1 MPENKFKIGITQG
14 DTNGIGWEIILKAL
28 ADPRMTEL
36 FTPVVYGSPK
46 AAAYYRNT
54 VAEIEAFSFNPVAS
68 AAEARRGKANLV
80 ACGETADIA
89 PGKPTPEAG
98 RAAVEALC
106 AAMRDLK
113 AGHLDALVTA
123 PFDKE
128 TVQADDFRYTG
139 HTEYLAAEL
148 EGEAM
153 MILCSD
159 VLRVG
164 LVTKHIPVSEIARNI
179 TKERIVRDLD
189 TLRRALIEDF
199 GIVEP
204 RIAVMALNPHAGDG
218 GLLGREEQEIIRP
231 AIVEAFSKGVLAFGP
246 FAADGLFAGG
256 GYAKYDGILAMYHD
270 QGLAPFK
277 SLSPDGVNFTAGL
290 SAVRTS
296 PDHGT
301 AFDIA
306 GKDKA
311 DPQSMRNA
319 IYAAID
325 IAEHRRAWAEGRAI
339 RCNAPNATAA
349 AATSRSRT
357 CRRPKRRIDKDPNK
371 NTGQPGG
378 VFRLVIVEAPKAPK
392 T

>member
-164 LVTKHIPVSEIARNI
+164 LVTKHIPVSEISRSI
-179 TKERIVRDLD
+179 SKEKIVHDLH
-189 TLRRALIEDF
+189 TLRRSLIEDF

-218 GLLGREEQEIIRP
+218 GLLGHEEQEIIRP
-231 AIVEAFSKGVLAFGP
+231 AIVEAFRQGVLAFGP

-277 SLSPDGVNFTAGL
+277 TLSPDGVNFTAGI
-290 SAVRTS
+290 AKVRTS

-301 AFDIA
+301 AYDIA
-306 GKDKA
+306 GQDKA
-311 DPQSMRNA
+311 DAQSMRSA

-325 IAEHRRAWAEGRAI
+325 IVEHRRAWTEWSRNPLQRAEREKGGRDI
-339 RCNAPNATAA
+339 
-349 AATSRSRT
+349 SV
-357 CRRPKRRIDKDPNK
+357 KDLPQ
-371 NTGQPGG
+371 TE
-378 VFRLVIVEAPKAPK
+378 RED
-392 T
+392 

>member
-1 MPENKFKIGITQG
+1 MPEHKLKIGITQG
-14 DTNGIGWEIILKAL
+14 DTNGIGWEVILKAL

-36 FTPVVYGSPK
+36 FTPVVYGSPA

-54 VAEIEAFSFNPVAS
+54 LAETEPVSFNPVAS
-68 AAEARRGKANLV
+68 AAEARRGKVNLA
-80 ACGETADIA
+80 ACGEGAEIV
-89 PGKPTPEAG
+89 PGKAAADAG
-98 RAAVEALC
+98 RAAVEALS
-106 AAMRDLK
+106 AAVRDLK
-113 AGHLDALVTA
+113 EGHLDAIVTA

-139 HTEYLAAEL
+139 HTEYMAAEL
-148 EGEAM
+148 GGEAM
-153 MILCSD
+153 MIMCSD
-159 VLRVG
+159 LLRVG
-164 LVTKHIPVSEIARNI
+164 LVTKHIPVSEIARSI
-179 TKERIVRDLD
+179 TRERIVKDLH
-189 TLRRALIEDF
+189 TLRRSLVEDF

-218 GLLGREEQEIIRP
+218 GLLGREEQEIIKP
-231 AIVEAFSKGVLAFGP
+231 AIVEAFGKGVLAFGP

-277 SLSPDGVNFTAGL
+277 TLSPDGVNFTAGL
-290 SAVRTS
+290 PAVRTS

-319 IYAAID
+319 IYTAID
-325 IAEHRRAWAEGRAI
+325 IVERRRAWAEWTRNPLQHAERERGGRDV
-339 RCNAPNATAA
+339 
-349 AATSRSRT
+349 SV
-357 CRRPKRRIDKDPNK
+357 KDLPESAESGN
-371 NTGQPGG
+371 
-378 VFRLVIVEAPKAPK
+378 
-392 T
+392 

>member
-159 VLRVG
+159 SLRVG

-325 IAEHRRAWAEGRAI
+325 IAEHRRAWAEWTRNPLQRAERDRGGRDV
-339 RCNAPNATAA
+339 
-349 AATSRSRT
+349 SV
-357 CRRPKRRIDKDPNK
+357 KDLPQTEK
-371 NTGQPGG
+371 
-378 VFRLVIVEAPKAPK
+378 ED
-392 T
+392 

>member
-179 TKERIVRDLD
+179 TKERIVRDLG

-319 IYAAID
+319 IYAALD
-325 IAEHRRAWAEGRAI
+325 IVENRRRWAAMSADPLQHFERDRGRDASAKDLPEMREGRH
-339 RCNAPNATAA
+339 
-349 AATSRSRT
+349 
-357 CRRPKRRIDKDPNK
+357 D
-371 NTGQPGG
+371 
-378 VFRLVIVEAPKAPK
+378 
-392 T
+392 

>member
-164 LVTKHIPVSEIARNI
+164 LVTTHIPVSEIARNI
-179 TKERIVRDLD
+179 TKERIVRDLG

-325 IAEHRRAWAEGRAI
+325 IAEHRRAWAEWTRNPLQRAERDRGGRDV
-339 RCNAPNATAA
+339 
-349 AATSRSRT
+349 SV
-357 CRRPKRRIDKDPNK
+357 KDLPQTEK
-371 NTGQPGG
+371 
-378 VFRLVIVEAPKAPK
+378 ED
-392 T
+392 

>member
-179 TKERIVRDLD
+179 TKERIVRDLN

-277 SLSPDGVNFTAGL
+277 TLSPDGVNFTAGL
-290 SAVRTS
+290 AKVRTS

-301 AFDIA
+301 AYDIA
-306 GKDKA
+306 GQDKA
-311 DPQSMRNA
+311 DAQSMRSA

-325 IAEHRRAWAEGRAI
+325 IVEHRRAWTEWSRNPLQRAEREKGGRDI
-339 RCNAPNATAA
+339 
-349 AATSRSRT
+349 SV
-357 CRRPKRRIDKDPNK
+357 KDLPQ
-371 NTGQPGG
+371 TE
-378 VFRLVIVEAPKAPK
+378 RED
-392 T
+392 

>member
-164 LVTKHIPVSEIARNI
+164 LVTKHIPVSEISRSI
-179 TKERIVRDLD
+179 SREKIVHDLH
-189 TLRRALIEDF
+189 TLRRSLIEDF

-218 GLLGREEQEIIRP
+218 GLLGHEEQEIIRP
-231 AIVEAFSKGVLAFGP
+231 AIVEAFRQGVLAFGP

-325 IAEHRRAWAEGRAI
+325 IAEHRRAWAEWTRNPLQRAERDRGGRDV
-339 RCNAPNATAA
+339 
-349 AATSRSRT
+349 SV
-357 CRRPKRRIDKDPNK
+357 KDLPQTEK
-371 NTGQPGG
+371 E
-378 VFRLVIVEAPKAPK
+378 V
-392 T
+392 

>member
-164 LVTKHIPVSEIARNI
+164 LVTKHIPVSEFARNI

-325 IAEHRRAWAEGRAI
+325 IAEHRRAWAEWTRNPLQRAERDRGGRDV
-339 RCNAPNATAA
+339 
-349 AATSRSRT
+349 SV
-357 CRRPKRRIDKDPNK
+357 KDLPQTEK
-371 NTGQPGG
+371 E
-378 VFRLVIVEAPKAPK
+378 V
-392 T
+392 

>member
-179 TKERIVRDLD
+179 TKERIVRDLG

-325 IAEHRRAWAEGRAI
+325 IASTAAHGPNGRAI

>member
-164 LVTKHIPVSEIARNI
+164 LVTKHIPVSEISRSI
-179 TKERIVRDLD
+179 SREKIVHDLH
-189 TLRRALIEDF
+189 TLRRSLIEDF

-218 GLLGREEQEIIRP
+218 GLLGNEEQEIIRP

-325 IAEHRRAWAEGRAI
+325 IAEHRRAWAEWTRNPLQRAERDRGGRDV
-339 RCNAPNATAA
+339 
-349 AATSRSRT
+349 SV
-357 CRRPKRRIDKDPNK
+357 KDLPQTEK
-371 NTGQPGG
+371 
-378 VFRLVIVEAPKAPK
+378 ED
-392 T
+392 

>member
-14 DTNGIGWEIILKAL
+14 DTNGIGWEVILKAL

-54 VAEIEAFSFNPVAS
+54 IAEIEAFSFNPVAS
-68 AAEARRGKANLV
+68 AAEARRGKTNLV
-80 ACGETADIA
+80 ACGENAEIM
-89 PGKPTPEAG
+89 PGKPAPEAG

-106 AAMRDLK
+106 TAMRDLK

-218 GLLGREEQEIIRP
+218 GLLGCEEQEIIRP
-231 AIVEAFSKGVLAFGP
+231 AIVEAFGKGVLAFGP

-277 SLSPDGVNFTAGL
+277 TLSPDGVNFTAGL

-319 IYAAID
+319 IYTAID
-325 IAEHRRAWAEGRAI
+325 IVEHRRAWTEWTRNPLQHAERDRGGRDV
-339 RCNAPNATAA
+339 
-349 AATSRSRT
+349 SV
-357 CRRPKRRIDKDPNK
+357 KDLPQTEK
-371 NTGQPGG
+371 
-378 VFRLVIVEAPKAPK
+378 ED
-392 T
+392 

>member
-164 LVTKHIPVSEIARNI
+164 LVTKHIPVSEISGSI
-179 TKERIVRDLD
+179 TGEKIVRDLH
-189 TLRRALIEDF
+189 TLRRTLQEDF

-325 IAEHRRAWAEGRAI
+325 IAEHRRAWAEWTRNPLQRAERDRGGRDV
-339 RCNAPNATAA
+339 
-349 AATSRSRT
+349 SV
-357 CRRPKRRIDKDPNK
+357 KDLPQTEK
-371 NTGQPGG
+371 
-378 VFRLVIVEAPKAPK
+378 ED
-392 T
+392 

>member
-325 IAEHRRAWAEGRAI
+325 IAEHRRAWAEWTRNPLQHAERDRGGRDV
-339 RCNAPNATAA
+339 
-349 AATSRSRT
+349 SV
-357 CRRPKRRIDKDPNK
+357 KDLPQTEK
-371 NTGQPGG
+371 
-378 VFRLVIVEAPKAPK
+378 ED
-392 T
+392 